1 MAAPQESGGL
11 GGSGG
16 AVGSSS
22 VDAQH
27 SRTRSGG
34 RATTYPDLPDPLP
47 LGGYDNHTHPHI
59 HNTTPPPPP
68 FTHLD
73 IHDGITPLTV
83 CEHLDRAAAVGV
95 VGIVQVGVD
104 MPSSR
109 WSVQLAAAEP
119 RVLAAVAVH
128 PNEAPVLAASGD
140 LDAALSELNELA
152 AHPRVRAVG
161 ETGLDFFRTG
171 VNGREAQFRSFEGH
185 VDIAKRHG
193 IALQIHDRDAH
204 DDVVATLRR
213 VGAPERTVFHC
224 FSGDAELARL
234 AADEG
239 WYLSFAGTVTFSSA
253 HNLRAALAVTPLDRM
268 LVETDAPF
276 LTPAPQR
283 GRPNA
288 PYLVPHTVRYLAA
301 QLDVPLAEVC
311 AALAA
316 NTVRVYGGWQ
326 DAA

>member
-47 LGGYDNHTHPHI
+47 VCVDGNHTHPAI
-59 HNTTPPPPP
+59 HNSITSRPRSGGRAATYPNLPAPLPVGVYDNP
-68 FTHLD
+68 THLN

-140 LDAALSELNELA
+140 LDAAPSELNELA
-152 AHPRVRAVG
+152 AHP
-161 ETGLDFFRTG
+161 
-171 VNGREAQFRSFEGH
+171 
-185 VDIAKRHG
+185 
-193 IALQIHDRDAH
+193 
-204 DDVVATLRR
+204 
-213 VGAPERTVFHC
+213 
-224 FSGDAELARL
+224 
-234 AADEG
+234 
-239 WYLSFAGTVTFSSA
+239 
-253 HNLRAALAVTPLDRM
+253 
-268 LVETDAPF
+268 
-276 LTPAPQR
+276 PAPAV
-283 GRPNA
+283 RP
-288 PYLVPHTVRYLAA
+288 
-301 QLDVPLAEVC
+301 
-311 AALAA
+311 
-316 NTVRVYGGWQ
+316 
-326 DAA
+326 